1 MARRPKKGARVT
13 VMPKRKGQRKIS
25 FKAGGEHASTG
36 TPMGEKIPASKRAAA
51 RSGKLGVKAERQE
64 IFRENILKGRGKGR
78 KRGHA
83 KRR

>member
-25 FKAGGEHASTG
+25 FKAGGLHESTH
-36 TPMGEKIPASKRAAA
+36 TPMGQKIPASKKRAAL
-51 RSGKLGVKAERQE
+51 SGKLGTKAEKQAL
-64 IFRENILKGRGKGR
+64 FAKNVLVGRKGR